1 MAVFG
6 RRKSDEIHLTPD
18 VSHIRNPNVAYEH
31 SDVPVTPVL
40 KFVGGLVV
48 FFVVICV
55 AMFLMFKVL
64 ETRAINSELKPSPL
78 AREGADRLPPEPRL
92 QMAPG
97 WKAKLE
103 DGQQVA
109 LSDPLHPDNPTNPIP
124 DPNAEYNAVRKDW
137 DEQLNN
143 AGFIDQQAGT
153 VHIPIEQAKTLY
165 LQRRQQKTQVG
176 GAQPQTTNGAAARE
190 GERMPAASSAGRTA
204 EQRIP

>member
-48 FFVVICV
+48 FFVIICV
-55 AMFLMFKVL
+55 VVLLMFKVL
-64 ETRAINSELKPSPL
+64 ESRAEHNELKASPL
-78 AREGADRLPPEPRL
+78 AREGVDRLPPEPRL

-97 WKAKLE
+97 WQVKLG

-109 LSDPLHPDNPTNPIP
+109 LSDPAHPDNPTNPIP
-124 DPNAEYNAVRKDW
+124 DPNAEYKAVRKDW
-137 DEQLNN
+137 DEQLNKV
-143 AGFIDQQAGT
+143 GFIDQQAGT
-153 VHIPIEQAKTLY
+153 VHIPIEQAKQLY
-165 LQRRQQKTQVG
+165 LQRQQQKTQAMG
-176 GAQPQTTNGAAARE
+176 TPTDIKRNQ
-190 GERMPAASSAGRTA
+190 
-204 EQRIP
+204 